1 MRFSLLW
8 CITCISTAI
17 FFICKYVARL
27 QKFKWCVYYA
37 DNIIHNYALIIVLH
51 KLNKAGVISLC
62 QHEKTKADWSH
73 LIVIQ

>member
-1 MRFSLLW
+1 MHLHSH
-8 CITCISTAI
+8 

>member
-8 CITCISTAI
+8 LHASPQS
-17 FFICKYVARL
+17 FFHFKSVARL
-27 QKFKWCVYYA
+27 QKLKWCVYYA
-37 DNIIHNYALIIVLH
+37 DNIIHNYASIIVLH